1 MKVRSVFSFFM
12 KSLISDGRGLFFI
25 QVFFIKIHLHNYA
38 ININIISVFA
48 KKRFFQPWQFVLK
61 I

>member
-1 MKVRSVFSFFM
+1 M
-12 KSLISDGRGLFFI
+12 

-48 KKRFFQPWQFVLK
+48 KEIFQPWQFVLK